1 VARPALKLGHGDLWK
16 DRQLR
21 DYRRANNLCFKCGDK
36 YDPTHQCS
44 KKQGAELHAMV
55 TEESPTLLSEEVFNM
70 LELQDIAEAE
80 QLSLSIHALAGT
92 DSGDT
97 IRLRASVGNQS
108 LLILVDSG
116 STGSFLNT
124 AMLPRLQCAAQATT
138 PVTVKL
144 ANNEIMHCDQW
155 IPSLT
160 WSIQGEKFNTPMR
173 VLPLGAYDAILGVD
187 WLKKHGPVTGDWIL
201 KTLQIT
207 NVGRRV
213 TLQGVQ
219 ATTPVAVRELPV
231 EQLVKWSR
239 GNEIWALAVV
249 QPDEHMQ
256 VADVPDE
263 VQSILQE
270 YSDVFSEPKS
280 LPPSR
285 TYDHAITLKPDAVPF
300 NARPYR
306 YSPEHKSEIE
316 YQVRHMLEATII
328 TTSMSPFASPVLLVL
343 KKDSSWHFCIDYKL

>member
-1 VARPALKLGHGDLWK
+1 
-16 DRQLR
+16 
-21 DYRRANNLCFKCGDK
+21 
-36 YDPTHQCS
+36 
-44 KKQGAELHAMV
+44 MV
-55 TEESPTLLSEEVFNM
+55 TEESPAMLSEEVLNM

-97 IRLRASVGNQS
+97 IHLRASVGNQS

-116 STGSFLNT
+116 STGSFLNS
-124 AMLPRLQCAAQATT
+124 AMLPRIHCAAQATT

-160 WSIQGEKFNTPMR
+160 WSIQGEKFHTPMR

-187 WLKKHGPVTGDWIL
+187 WLKQHGPVTGDWIL
-201 KTLQIT
+201 KMLQIT
-207 NVGRRV
+207 NVGRHV

-219 ATTPVAVRELPV
+219 ANTPVAVRELPV

-256 VADVPDE
+256 VAAVPDE
-263 VQSILQE
+263 VQSILHE
-270 YSDVFSEPKS
+270 YSDVFSEPK
-280 LPPSR
+280 
-285 TYDHAITLKPDAVPF
+285 
-300 NARPYR
+300 
-306 YSPEHKSEIE
+306 
-316 YQVRHMLEATII
+316 
-328 TTSMSPFASPVLLVL
+328 
-343 KKDSSWHFCIDYKL
+343 